1 MKKTYITPAMQETT
15 MALRLAIAAL
25 TYGVT
30 GDDGTGWGGVD
41 NGGTLDP
48 ESNSRSDWESFWDD
62 RE

>member
-1 MKKTYITPAMQETT
+1 MQETT
-15 MALRLAIAAL
+15 MALRLAIAEL

-41 NGGTLDP
+41 NGGKLDP
-48 ESNSRSDWESFWDD
+48 ESNSRDDWESFWND